1 MTIIFAKDRSQA
13 SIKEAMFSRR
23 TLAFFE
29 GYLAGDKQLLMD
41 FCLACL
47 SVSQIAQNDTHITY
61 RIDNRYDIPF
71 LLSYGKSKVLLSP
84 NRSLDIKLEKTVD
97 KLKLDLENVF
107 VDEFQ
112 TLSMSLSL

>member
-1 MTIIFAKDRSQA
+1 
-13 SIKEAMFSRR
+13 
-23 TLAFFE
+23 
-29 GYLAGDKQLLMD
+29 MD

-61 RIDNRYDIPF
+61 RIDNRYGIPF

>member
-1 MTIIFAKDRSQA
+1 
-13 SIKEAMFSRR
+13 
-23 TLAFFE
+23 
-29 GYLAGDKQLLMD
+29 MD

-97 KLKLDLENVF
+97 KLKLDLTYIRKYSIWLDLQLILMTIKVLFMRESTDGF
-107 VDEFQ
+107 EDGKWEDPA
-112 TLSMSLSL
+112 LKG

>member
-1 MTIIFAKDRSQA
+1 
-13 SIKEAMFSRR
+13 
-23 TLAFFE
+23 
-29 GYLAGDKQLLMD
+29 MD